1 MIATTFGLLVALL
14 ALSLPVAAAMGIVGL
29 VLSDNYAFMP
39 IWRALGQIAWNAAN
53 DGVLVAV
60 PFFILLGE
68 LLLRSGMAMRMYAA
82 MAKWLSWLPGGLMH
96 ANIGTSTMFA
106 ATCGSSIATAATVGT
121 TAIGQIQRFGYNE
134 RLFLGTIASS
144 GTLGI
149 LIPPSINL
157 IVYGALTNTSI
168 PQLYLA
174 GFLPGFLLAVLFS
187 LTVLVACKLRPA
199 WGGRKVQ
206 VGWGE
211 RIASLP
217 DLLPPLGIF
226 VLVVGSIYAGL
237 ATPTEAAAL
246 GVLGALG
253 LAAWNRTLSLPML
266 REVVEGTM
274 RTTGM
279 SMAILVGAYFL
290 NFVMGNIGL
299 TRAVGQF
306 MTGLHMAPTLMIL
319 LIVAFYLVLGCFMET
334 LSMMVATVPI
344 FTPIVVALGYDPV
357 WFGILVI
364 LLVEAAMITPPVGI
378 NLFVVQ
384 GLRTSG
390 SLNDVIIGTLPF
402 LLTLVV
408 MIGFVIGI
416 PDLAMLLPRLL
427 G

>member
-1 MIATTFGLLVALL
+1 MIGVTFGGLFALL
-14 ALSLPVAAAMGIVGL
+14 ALSVPVAAAMGLIGL
-29 VLSDNYAFMP
+29 YLADTYAFMP
-39 IWRALGQIAWNAAN
+39 VWRGIGQMAWNAGN

-68 LLLRSGMAMRMYAA
+68 LLLRSGMAGRMYGA

-96 ANIGTSTMFA
+96 ANIGTCTLFA

-121 TAIGQIQRFGYNE
+121 TAISEIDKQGYNE

-157 IVYGALTNTSI
+157 IIYGALTNTSI
-168 PQLYLA
+168 PKLYLA
-174 GFLPGFLLAVLFS
+174 GFIPGFLLAALFS
-187 LTVLVACKLRPA
+187 LTVLIACWFRPA
-199 WGGRKVQ
+199 WGGKTISIA
-206 VGWGE
+206 WAE
-211 RIASLP
+211 RFASLS

-226 VLVVGSIYAGL
+226 GLVVGSIYAGW

-246 GVLGALG
+246 GVLGALA
-253 LAAWNRTLSLPML
+253 LSALNRTLTLAML

-279 SMAILVGAYFL
+279 TMLILVGAYFL
-290 NFVMGNIGL
+290 NFVMGNVGL
-299 TRAVGQF
+299 TRRVGTF
-306 MTGLHMAPTLMIL
+306 MNDLGLGPTETIL
-319 LIVAFYLVLGCFMET
+319 VIVGFYILLGCFMET

-344 FTPIVVALGYDPV
+344 FTPVAVSLGYDPV

-364 LLVEAAMITPPVGI
+364 LLVETAMITPPVGI
-378 NLFVVQ
+378 NLFVVH
-384 GLRTSG
+384 GLRGRG
-390 SLNDVIIGTLPF
+390 SMNDVIIGSLPF
-402 LLTLVV
+402 VGTLLV
-408 MIGFVIGI
+408 MIGLIIAFPGI
-416 PDLAMLLPRLL
+416 ALWLPSVM